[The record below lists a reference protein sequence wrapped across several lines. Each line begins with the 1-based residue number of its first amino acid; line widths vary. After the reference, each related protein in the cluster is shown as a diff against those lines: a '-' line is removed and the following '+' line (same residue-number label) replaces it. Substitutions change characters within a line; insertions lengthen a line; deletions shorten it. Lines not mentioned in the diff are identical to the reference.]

1 MLKTRAIELLGGSVS
16 AASKAIGITYQAVD
30 KWPET
35 LTPALR
41 DRVQAALYR
50 QHCDSAAANTQPA
63 TPAPAGSDIATAAA
77 GQGA

>member
-30 KWPET
+30 KWPDI

-50 QHCDSAAANTQPA
+50 RHLARKPRRAAAEM
-63 TPAPAGSDIATAAA
+63 AGEVSRA
-77 GQGA
+77 

>member
-50 QHCDSAAANTQPA
+50 QHLARKPRRAAAE
-63 TPAPAGSDIATAAA
+63 AA
-77 GQGA
+77 GEVSHA

>member
-1 MLKTRAIELLGGSVS
+1 MLKKEAIELLGGSVTS
-16 AASKAIGITYQAVD
+16 AASRIGIRPQAISG
-30 KWPET
+30 WPDV

-50 QHCDSAAANTQPA
+50 RSVGLANIQPA
-63 TPAPAGSDIATAAA
+63 TPPAVPGIETAAA

>member
-30 KWPET
+30 KWPDV

-50 QHCDSAAANTQPA
+50 QRLARKPRRAAAQV
-63 TPAPAGSDIATAAA
+63 AGEVSHA
-77 GQGA
+77 